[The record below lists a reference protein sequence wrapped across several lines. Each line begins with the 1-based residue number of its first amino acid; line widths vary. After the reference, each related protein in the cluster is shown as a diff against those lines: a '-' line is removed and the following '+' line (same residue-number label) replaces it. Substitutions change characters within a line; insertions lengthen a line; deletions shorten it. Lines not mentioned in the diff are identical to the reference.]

1 MADLM
6 IIECQNCGNSFKG
19 DISQPFICPK
29 CREKNVHVS
38 DSKHTSVFKKALSN
52 DVKEEIKEEDV
63 ESTDNE
69 LKEETEEK
77 NMNVPLTVAT
87 FKMMHDIQSSNR
99 NAEYNVSDKDLS
111 KNVNPVQSQINEIL
125 AETERKNK
133 EKAEVSKAIS
143 NSTNIND
150 ASTAEIIKRLNKLDM
165 EYSIIE
171 ALLKE
176 ILSRLPNN

>member
-69 LKEETEEK
+69 LKEETD
-77 NMNVPLTVAT
+77 MNVPLTVAT
-87 FKMMHDIQSSNR
+87 FKMMHDIQSNNR
-99 NAEYNVSDKDLS
+99 NAEYNVSDKDVS
-111 KNVNPVQSQINEIL
+111 KNVNLVQSQINEIL

-143 NSTNIND
+143 NSANIND
-150 ASTAEIIKRLNKLDM
+150 ASTAEIIKRLNRLDM

>member
-52 DVKEEIKEEDV
+52 DVKEEIKEDV

-69 LKEETEEK
+69 LKEETD
-77 NMNVPLTVAT
+77 MNVPLTVAS
-87 FKMMHDIQSSNR
+87 FKMMHDIQSNNR
-99 NAEYNVSDKDLS
+99 NAEYNVSDKDVS

-143 NSTNIND
+143 NSANIND
-150 ASTAEIIKRLNKLDM
+150 ASTAEIIKRLNRLDM

>member
-38 DSKHTSVFKKALSN
+38 DSKHTSVFKRALAT
-52 DVKEEIKEEDV
+52 DVKEEIRNEDV
-63 ESTDNE
+63 ESTDNI

-77 NMNVPLTVAT
+77 NMNVPLTVAS
-87 FKMMHDIQSSNR
+87 FKMMHDIRANNR
-99 NAEYNVSDKDLS
+99 DAEYNVSDEDS
-111 KNVNPVQSQINEIL
+111 KNINPVQSQINEIL

-133 EKAEVSKAIS
+133 EKAEVSKAINTS
-143 NSTNIND
+143 VNIAD
-150 ASTAEIIKRLNKLDM
+150 SSTAEIIKRLNKLDM

-176 ILSRLPNN
+176 ILSRLSNS

>member
-38 DSKHTSVFKKALSN
+38 DSKHTSVFKRALSN
-52 DVKEEIKEEDV
+52 DVKEEIRKEDIERA
-63 ESTDNE
+63 DNE
-69 LKEETEEK
+69 LKEETEEE
-77 NMNVPLTVAT
+77 NMNVPLTAAT
-87 FKMMHDIQSSNR
+87 FKMMHDIQSNNR
-99 NAEYNVSDKDLS
+99 NAEYNVSDKDS
-111 KNVNPVQSQINEIL
+111 KNVNPVQLQINEIL

-133 EKAEVSKAIS
+133 EKTEVSKAIS
-143 NSTNIND
+143 NSISITD
-150 ASTAEIIKRLNKLDM
+150 SSTAEIIKRLNKLDM

-176 ILSRLPNN
+176 ILSRLSNS